1 MKSIARP
8 VLTAL
13 VLLTIVSP
21 SWALKVV
28 AWDLMG
34 YSKWDGPAREAGFRV
49 VLNRL
54 NPDILVVQGMTA
66 TDGVAR
72 FLEKVMNA
80 DKPGAY
86 RAAPVQVGEKLDA
99 AVFWR
104 PSLVALNTQN
114 TITTAYL
121 NIKEYA
127 FRIRSGPGAKSR
139 LWVYNV
145 HFKYGSEDAAVKERE
160 TAARR
165 LRNHLNALAPGSQF
179 LVCGNLNDLEA
190 SEGAYKILTRS
201 QADDD
206 GRAFDPAG
214 RPGGWHANASYANL
228 HTQSTHSHSGGGHA
242 GGGLDDRFDFIL
254 VSQALLDGKGLD
266 YVKGSYLV
274 YGNDGKHFNRS
285 INDAP
290 YKLPKAVLDAL
301 YLASDH
307 LPVVVSL
314 KAAPAGS

>member
-8 VLTAL
+8 VLIAF

-28 AWDLMG
+28 SWDLMG
-34 YSKWDGPAREAGFRV
+34 YPKWDGPAREAGFRV

-54 NPDILVVQGMTA
+54 NPDVLVVQGMTE

-86 RAAPVQVGEKLDA
+86 RAAPVQIGEKLDV

-139 LWVYNV
+139 LWIYNV
-145 HFKYGSEDAAVKERE
+145 HFKYGSESAA
-160 TAARR
+160 A
-165 LRNHLNALAPGSQF
+165 
-179 LVCGNLNDLEA
+179 
-190 SEGAYKILTRS
+190 
-201 QADDD
+201 
-206 GRAFDPAG
+206 
-214 RPGGWHANASYANL
+214 
-228 HTQSTHSHSGGGHA
+228 
-242 GGGLDDRFDFIL
+242 
-254 VSQALLDGKGLD
+254 
-266 YVKGSYLV
+266 
-274 YGNDGKHFNRS
+274 
-285 INDAP
+285 
-290 YKLPKAVLDAL
+290 LPKKPGCG
-301 YLASDH
+301 
-307 LPVVVSL
+307 LPIRQPR
-314 KAAPAGS
+314 ADRH